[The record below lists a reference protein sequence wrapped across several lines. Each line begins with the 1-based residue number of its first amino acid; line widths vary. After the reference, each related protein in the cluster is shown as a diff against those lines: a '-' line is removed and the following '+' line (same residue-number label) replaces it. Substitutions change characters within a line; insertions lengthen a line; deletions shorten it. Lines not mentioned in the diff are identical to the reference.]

1 MEFTTLTNVLAAK
14 KAWWIPKRS
23 MFFFSPSICFIH
35 VSLKIIYI
43 YIYIYIHCYMTMD
56 QQLTLISHQK
66 SSISSVNREA
76 TVKRPRVEL
85 CRANSAASIATTCPS
100 LTSISRGT
108 AVSWCVL
115 RREWM
120 GCWGLLGWWHET
132 SDDMDHSRK
141 LPANLSTSKY
151 LVYIFSLCGRIYVD
165 LVEGIETYNI

>member
-1 MEFTTLTNVLAAK
+1 
-14 KAWWIPKRS
+14 
-23 MFFFSPSICFIH
+23 
-35 VSLKIIYI
+35 
-43 YIYIYIHCYMTMD
+43 MTMD

-115 RREWM
+115 RRNGWVAG
-120 GCWGLLGWWHET
+120 GCWD
-132 SDDMDHSRK
+132 DDMK
-141 LPANLSTSKY
+141 LVMTWIIPEK
-151 LVYIFSLCGRIYVD
+151 SLLI
-165 LVEGIETYNI
+165 

>member
-1 MEFTTLTNVLAAK
+1 
-14 KAWWIPKRS
+14 
-23 MFFFSPSICFIH
+23 
-35 VSLKIIYI
+35 
-43 YIYIYIHCYMTMD
+43 MTMD

-120 GCWGLLGWWHET
+120 GCWD
-132 SDDMDHSRK
+132 DDMK
-141 LPANLSTSKY
+141 LVMTWIIPEK
-151 LVYIFSLCGRIYVD
+151 SLLI
-165 LVEGIETYNI
+165 